1 MVRQLIEI
9 AGFSIYEPIPVNMH
23 FIYAEMSRI
32 RHLEAH
38 TLIPLDTGYLTPLA
52 RLEGMPKITNI
63 FQTQKMQGEIDAK
76 DFAPHGRLHN
86 FQPHPC
92 SPLPDHILESFK
104 KFGGKN
110 MSLCDHVALIHEI
123 IRFRKIYTMSQN
135 NKRPT
140 PMPRKAKAQRVIKY
154 VDESTSNSDSNELSK
169 EQPNPTKQND
179 CPQPMDTTE
188 TTSKSPEPLTD
199 WNSPEIIPSSQIQGE
214 TIPES
219 PIVPVQSEKPKNKVQ
234 KPDETSVPQATS
246 DTSSPHLIHMTI
258 EQLQQLIQIKQN
270 ELKQKLIDEQ
280 AAQQANQSHEAE
292 LSPHLTPLSNVFF
305 KENDTTTANV
315 DTQQSPILP
324 TGPPAKAPFP
334 AATKY
339 PQPRYHPSISTR
351 PQWVTDI
358 RDQIDEKVFS
368 SSLIWSCTNHYKT
381 PAWAKVAHSAW
392 SLYEIVDKNAPQSQ
406 NTYSRYRQMPN
417 FRQIPAD
424 GLNHLHNITIHFERE
439 YNDEKVI
446 FKNSS
451 QVYHTQPNSK
461 RVSLDRPMVQ
471 SIAIPSNIFNR
482 FIIQF
487 YDIADT
493 QLRPAY
499 QDVQQE
505 GHNLFH
511 KKCFILDYHL
521 IYSIFVSEGQN
532 GLERLVRLQVQK
544 GNLSKK
550 MLAVSI
556 TFPWVRMG
564 AILVAMREVLA
575 DMQQQ
580 GLL

>member
-1 MVRQLIEI
+1 
-9 AGFSIYEPIPVNMH
+9 
-23 FIYAEMSRI
+23 
-32 RHLEAH
+32 
-38 TLIPLDTGYLTPLA
+38 
-52 RLEGMPKITNI
+52 
-63 FQTQKMQGEIDAK
+63 
-76 DFAPHGRLHN
+76 
-86 FQPHPC
+86 
-92 SPLPDHILESFK
+92 
-104 KFGGKN
+104 
-110 MSLCDHVALIHEI
+110 
-123 IRFRKIYTMSQN
+123 
-135 NKRPT
+135 
-140 PMPRKAKAQRVIKY
+140 
-154 VDESTSNSDSNELSK
+154 
-169 EQPNPTKQND
+169 
-179 CPQPMDTTE
+179 
-188 TTSKSPEPLTD
+188 
-199 WNSPEIIPSSQIQGE
+199 
-214 TIPES
+214 
-219 PIVPVQSEKPKNKVQ
+219 
-234 KPDETSVPQATS
+234 
-246 DTSSPHLIHMTI
+246 
-258 EQLQQLIQIKQN
+258 
-270 ELKQKLIDEQ
+270 
-280 AAQQANQSHEAE
+280 
-292 LSPHLTPLSNVFF
+292 
-305 KENDTTTANV
+305 
-315 DTQQSPILP
+315 
-324 TGPPAKAPFP
+324 
-334 AATKY
+334 
-339 PQPRYHPSISTR
+339 
-351 PQWVTDI
+351 
-358 RDQIDEKVFS
+358 
-368 SSLIWSCTNHYKT
+368 
-381 PAWAKVAHSAW
+381 
-392 SLYEIVDKNAPQSQ
+392 
-406 NTYSRYRQMPN
+406 MPN

-461 RVSLDRPMVQ
+461 RVSLDRPMAQ